1 MEKLKTVKGGE
12 FLIKETPHQDIFIPE
27 TLSEEQKMII
37 DTCRDFLKKEVVPNL
52 DRIDDME
59 EGLMIELLNK
69 AGELGLLGIAIPEN
83 LGGFGQDMVTSMLST
98 EVMGTY
104 SSFAVAYSAHSG
116 IGTLPILYYGN
127 PEQKEKYIPRLASG
141 EWKGAYCL
149 TEPGAGSDANA
160 GKTRAILTEDKKQYI
175 LNGQKVWITNAGFGD
190 IFTVFA
196 KIDDDTDLSAFIVE
210 KNFEGITFSQE
221 EKKLGIKGSST
232 RQMFFENCKVPA
244 ENLLGKRGQGFKI
257 ALNILNNG
265 RMKLAAAVLGAAKVV
280 ITNSVTYA
288 NERIQFGN
296 LISTYGAIKHKM
308 AEQAIRVYAC
318 ESAVYR
324 CTQDIQNSMIQYIE
338 EGMDKNLAQ
347 IKAQKDFAAE
357 AAILKVSGSEA
368 LDYVV
373 DEGVQIYGGM
383 GYSAEAPME
392 RAYRDAR
399 INRIF
404 EGTNEINR
412 MLTVDFLIRKALKN
426 ELNLMGAAKK
436 VGNELLSIPDFGEE
450 DTSLFAREKKLVA
463 NFKKAALMLAGAAVQ
478 KFMKGL
484 GKEQEILF
492 NISDILMDCYLSE
505 SVLLRVMKLC
515 DLKGEKNCKEQIH
528 MMEVF
533 IYDAAD
539 RIFKNG
545 RDATNS
551 FASGDDLRMM
561 NLGLKRFTRHSGL
574 NIKEARRK
582 IANKLIEENRYCF

>member
-196 KIDDDTDLSAFIVE
+196 KIDDDIDLSAFIVE

-244 ENLLGKRGQGFKI
+244 ENLLGERGQGFKI

-515 DLKGEKNCKEQIH
+515 DLKGEENCQEQIH

>member
-69 AGELGLLGIAIPEN
+69 AGELGLLGISIPED

-127 PEQKEKYIPRLASG
+127 SEQKENYIPKLASG

-160 GKTRAILTEDKKQYI
+160 GKTRAILTEDKKHYV

-244 ENLLGKRGQGFKI
+244 ENLLGERGQGFKI

-515 DLKGEKNCKEQIH
+515 DLKGEENCKEQIH